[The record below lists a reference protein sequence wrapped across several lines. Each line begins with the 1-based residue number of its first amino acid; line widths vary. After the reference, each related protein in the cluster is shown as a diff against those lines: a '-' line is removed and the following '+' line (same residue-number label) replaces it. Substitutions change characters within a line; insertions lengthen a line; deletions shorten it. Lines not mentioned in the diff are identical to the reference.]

1 MANDSSHRHRRE
13 PPEPAES
20 TARREQVA
28 LTVGE
33 RRDPRHLAR
42 ELEQAQSTLASRNQ
56 ELHRLRRDLTSARH
70 AYADLYENAP
80 VAFVSLGAQG
90 LIQRAN
96 AAARHLLGEPEDSPI
111 GQGLSPF
118 VEKQDQGRFFRAM
131 RRVAAT
137 GQPHSF
143 ELALRGR
150 SKRSIQ
156 THIQVAPHF
165 DAEGRF
171 RSWHLAF
178 FDISPLRRREA
189 ELKHVHSQLQMAA
202 RAAKLGT
209 WIYDLDKGTTKWD
222 AGLYRLLR
230 LKPRAGPEDENYFFE
245 FIHPEDRTGL
255 LESIRTYLT
264 RDGDDVRDEFR
275 VVRADGETRWLA
287 ARGLIF
293 RDAEGRPRHIAG
305 INFDITHR
313 KQSEESVH
321 LAHLQMARQLSET
334 ERINEELSQYA
345 YAVSH
350 DLKDPLRA
358 IRNYADFLFEDLA
371 DTLSGVQ
378 KKYLEGMQKAV
389 LQGEQLIGDLLD
401 LSRIGAL
408 VLEHE
413 TADVPGLVDEIQA
426 LLGAPPD
433 VDFAV
438 DPEWPLFHA
447 DRTLLKQILQNLI
460 SNAIKFNRR
469 TPKKI
474 AIGWQ
479 PAPGDCIELFV
490 RDNGI
495 GIAPP
500 YREQIFRIFQRLHT
514 PREYEGTGIGLAI
527 VRKAAYRLGGSV
539 RLESDPQTGTTFFV
553 LLPREMGRS

>member
-1 MANDSSHRHRRE
+1 MANDPSYRHRRE
-13 PPEPAES
+13 
-20 TARREQVA
+20 RIA
-28 LTVGE
+28 LTAEE
-33 RRDPRHLAR
+33 RRDPGHLAR
-42 ELEQAQSTLASRNQ
+42 ELEQAQNALASQ
-56 ELHRLRRDLTSARH
+56 DQKLHRLRRDLASARH
-70 AYADLYENAP
+70 AYVDLYETTP
-80 VAFVSLGAQG
+80 VAFVSLDANS

-96 AAARHLLGEPEDSPI
+96 AAARRLLGEPEVPPI
-111 GQGLSPF
+111 GQAFSPF
-118 VEKQDQGRFFRAM
+118 VEKKDQGRFFRAM

-137 GQPHSF
+137 GQAHSF

-150 SKRSIQ
+150 SDRSIQ
-156 THIQVAPHF
+156 THIQVAPRF
-165 DAEGRF
+165 DAEGQF
-171 RSWHLAF
+171 RYWHLAF

-209 WIYDLDKGTTKWD
+209 WIYDLDNRTTKWD

-230 LKPRAGPEDENYFFE
+230 LKPRAGPENEDYFFE

-313 KQSEESVH
+313 KQSEERVH

-358 IRNYADFLFEDLA
+358 IRNYADFLYEDLA
-371 DTLSGVQ
+371 DSLSGIQ

-438 DPEWPLFHA
+438 DPEWPSFHA

-469 TPKKI
+469 TPKQI

-479 PAPGDCIELFV
+479 PAPEDCIELFV

-495 GIAPP
+495 GIAPQ

-514 PREYEGTGIGLAI
+514 QREYEGTGIGLAI

-539 RLESDPQTGTTFFV
+539 RLESDPETGTTFFV
-553 LLPREMGRS
+553 MLPREIGRP